1 MANTIKISKAKNTS
15 FKKLSFL
22 YLVFILFI
30 FFTSPGLYVWHYPAM
45 QVTQAELNNR
55 LSAELQAFSSDQV
68 AEMDL
73 RNSTFELVKRVD
85 VLEANYMEWAKAN
98 SISGDKLKENI
109 YAEKVFRVGPD
120 MAELQSIIKEYMKVY
135 ATIGEVDLTP
145 DMVRLQ
151 DFANSEFDAMEY
163 FFKETPNGV
172 VPTIFEHFKTVMLY
186 QSLLHLNE
194 NDVELPKFEILSV
207 EESDFIER
215 FKRALILGENLDL
228 LIRPREGEG
237 VPTVRINGSNVE
249 VSQQPG
255 TRLYRVS
262 YLPAQAGNY
271 SLEVTV
277 GEERVVTS
285 FRVESPAFRFI
296 HERSNLRAEV
306 GEKSILS
313 LDSSFVPAGNRV
325 QFSSNAAEIVR
336 SRYRLSITP
345 QKEGKFEVLMSENG
359 QVVDKVVFYASMPR
373 NPKVALMDMS
383 GLPVD
388 FSQAHRLESMNT
400 FWQVVDFDMVVVHPD
415 GSRHRYH
422 SATRYLRSEL
432 REAEAKAPKG
442 STLIF
447 DNIKLLAQNGQSTLQ
462 GQPIVITK

>member
-30 FFTSPGLYVWHYPAM
+30 FFTSPGLYVSHYPSM
-45 QVTQAELNNR
+45 SVTQEELNAR
-55 LSAELQAFSSDQV
+55 LSAELKAFSSDQI
-68 AEMDL
+68 AEMEL
-73 RNSTFELVKRVD
+73 RNSTFELVDRVD
-85 VLEANYMEWAKAN
+85 ALKVNYEEWAKAN
-98 SISGDKLKENI
+98 SVTGDKLKDNN
-109 YAEKVFRVGPD
+109 YAEKVFRGTSL
-120 MAELQSIIKEYMKVY
+120 MADLQSILQAYMKVY
-135 ATIGEVDLTP
+135 GTIGEVDLNP
-145 DMVRLQ
+145 DFVRLK
-151 DFANSEFDAMEY
+151 DLANNEFDAMEY

-172 VPTIFEHFKTVMLY
+172 VPSIFEHFKTVMLY

-194 NDVELPKFEILSV
+194 NDVELPKFEILTV

-228 LIRPREGEG
+228 IIRPREGDG
-237 VPTVRINGSNVE
+237 VPVVRINGSPVE
-249 VSQQPG
+249 ISQQPG

-271 SLEVTV
+271 SLEITV

-306 GEKSILS
+306 GEKSNLS
-313 LDSSFVPAGNRV
+313 LDSSFVPPGNRV
-325 QFSSNAAEIVR
+325 QFSSNAADIER
-336 SRYRLSITP
+336 TGYRLAITP

-359 QVVDKVVFYASMPR
+359 QVVDKVTFYASMPR
-373 NPKVALMDMS
+373 SPKVALMDMS
-383 GLPVD
+383 GLPVE
-388 FSQAHRLESMNT
+388 FQKAHRLESTNT
-400 FWQVVDFDMVVVHPD
+400 FWQVVDFDMVVVSPD
-415 GSRHRYH
+415 GQRQRYH

-432 REAEAKAPKG
+432 RDAEAKAPAG

-462 GQPIVITK
+462 GQPIVISK